1 MKRSNFIISLVIGAA
16 MTMPVA
22 TAFAGVISNVQVNPF
37 TISPNGDGVS
47 DSTVITVDLA
57 DTVSAVH
64 VLILEKDLITVVDS
78 LVKGIPRGA
87 GSFTTSWDGTD
98 SGGMTVAEDSFFV
111 FVRTTGLQPADSVT
125 LKVKVD
131 LTPPR
136 VLITNVDPNDF
147 APGIDPKQRIFFD
160 VTDAPP
166 SDFVRVTAQILQ
178 LPGRQV
184 VHTFLDDSLVTPNSS
199 LMVVWD
205 GTSSSADGI
214 HEFFVSV
221 TDQANH
227 NDTAFR
233 NLNIDNADPDLTFT
247 TTNSQRVTVV
257 PDSVR
262 GWAWDRNGIALIKA
276 KYPPSQS
283 VSQPV
288 TNTFTRDDTVF
299 FALPLADSVTTTGVF
314 TIVFDVEDS
323 FGRDTRDFFEVT
335 WDTVPP
341 PPPILDPIETPT
353 RNQFVTLTG
362 TGDPG
367 VFTRQIRFYRN
378 GTLLDSIQ
386 NGDPQFFD
394 NERFR
399 YNLALIPGVN
409 IIWADQV
416 DNLGN
421 VSSLSNT
428 VRIEFDGTVGFFIN
442 QPFRSNDAFQINLVS
457 PATAISINVYD
468 MSGGLVQ
475 KLYASMGGTS
485 ISIPWDGNNGDGEPV
500 RKGPLI
506 AVLVVEYTSSNRNIQ
521 REAFLFDPQ

>member
-1 MKRSNFIISLVIGAA
+1 MKQRTLIIFLFVAA
-16 MTMPVA
+16 MTLSVVPA
-22 TAFAGVISNVQVNPF
+22 SAGVISNVQVNPF
-37 TISPNGDGVS
+37 TISPNGDGMS
-47 DSTVITVDLA
+47 DSTIITVDLA
-57 DTVSAVH
+57 DTVGAVH
-64 VLILEKDLITVVDS
+64 VLILEKDLMTVVDS
-78 LVKGIPRGA
+78 LVKGIPRGV

-125 LKVKVD
+125 LKVRVD
-131 LTPPR
+131 LTPPQ

-147 APGIDPKQRIFFD
+147 APGIDPKQRMFFD
-160 VTDAPP
+160 VIDAPP

-184 VHTFLDDSLVTPNSS
+184 VHTFLNDSLVTPNSS
-199 LMVVWD
+199 LMVTWD
-205 GTSSSADGI
+205 GTSSSVDGI

-247 TTNSQRVTVV
+247 TTNNQRVTVV

-262 GWAWDRNGIALIKA
+262 GWAWDRNGIQLIKA

-288 TNTFTRDDTVF
+288 TNTFTRNDTVF
-299 FALPLADSVTTTGVF
+299 FALPLADSVMTTGVF
-314 TIVFDVEDS
+314 TITFDVDDS
-323 FGRDTRDFFEVT
+323 FGRRTRDLFEVT

-341 PPPILDPIETPT
+341 PPPILDPVETPT

-362 TGDPG
+362 TGDAG

-378 GTLLDSIQ
+378 GALLDSIQ

-399 YNLALIPGVN
+399 YNLALVPSRN
-409 IIWADQV
+409 DIWADQV

-428 VRIEFDGTVGFFIN
+428 VRIEFDSTVGFFIN
-442 QPFRSNDAFQINLVS
+442 QPFRPNDAFQINLSV
-457 PATAISINVYD
+457 PVTAITINLYD
-468 MSGGLVQ
+468 LSGGLVQ
-475 KLYASMGGTS
+475 KLYATMGGTS
-485 ISIPWDGNNGDGEPV
+485 ISIPWDGNNGNGELV
-500 RKGPLI
+500 RKGPLV
-506 AVLVVEYTSSNRNIQ
+506 AVLVIDYTSSNRSVQ